1 MIMFA
6 RQALLVC
13 IVMLMAACG
22 RSDQG
27 LMDTYLKRMTEVA
40 IIIENTRSVEGA
52 ESAALHING
61 LRPDINSLVSRIR
74 SLDLP
79 RQRQLLEAAQPQINQ
94 LDRRISTAAS
104 NLALMDP
111 KARRIISDALT
122 KLDSL

>member
-6 RQALLVC
+6 RPALLVC

-52 ESAALHING
+52 ESAALHINE

-74 SLDLP
+74 SLELP
-79 RQRQLLEAAQPQINQ
+79 RQRQLLEAAQPQIDQ